1 MIIGHSI
8 SNMDG
13 IIQAI
18 DEPVARVLKRTRTEL
33 IGMSYTSITHP
44 EDIARNVSQVQALRP
59 NGQSQSIR
67 KRYLGGDGSIIT
79 LTVQVLR
86 IGSGESGHL
95 VGTMSAAA
103 PLGSMI
109 AGPRHD
115 DRLPHSL
122 WRRAKDLLAVMQ
134 ARDKTLGGD
143 LFADHAWALLL
154 SVYVAE
160 AESRIATVDSVASQL
175 GLNRATLDRWIRVL
189 EAKSLVDP
197 PDIMREALQL
207 TRSGI
212 DDVERLLSTR
222 SLVDVS

>member
-1 MIIGHSI
+1 MISDLILFNQMRRGTYRNPGPIVIIGHSI

-79 LTVQVLR
+79 LHVQVLR
-86 IGSGESGHL
+86 IGSGETRSSG
-95 VGTMSAAA
+95 
-103 PLGSMI
+103 
-109 AGPRHD
+109 RHD
-115 DRLPHSL
+115 VDRRPTRLEDCRSAVTTIDLPHSL

-134 ARDKTLGGD
+134 ARDRTLGGD

-160 AESRIATVDSVASQL
+160 AESRIATARTGRQPARSQSRDLGSLDSGAGGQIA
-175 GLNRATLDRWIRVL
+175 G
-189 EAKSLVDP
+189 
-197 PDIMREALQL
+197 
-207 TRSGI
+207 RSA
-212 DDVERLLSTR
+212 R
-222 SLVDVS
+222 